1 MATTT
6 DEPCGAFYD
15 TVALDP
21 PAIPGRRTWQPY
33 RVLVLRPRLRAP
45 AAIAVFCVAACSGAD
60 EPTPATVTSPP
71 HGRTPTPTTPA
82 CDQPCYADVE
92 SVGRLT
98 ADVVVEVSGM
108 AASHRTPGVYYVV
121 GDDPGTSEIA
131 AVREDGALV
140 ARLEIEGMAARN
152 AEALAVGPCEAG
164 DPRTCLYVGDIGN
177 HVEHPEVF
185 VYRVLEPDLGTPPP
199 ESLPAEALTFRYLDQ
214 RPDAEALLVDDHG
227 RPLIISKAS
236 FESGVTG
243 PTYLYRGPSGG
254 GTLEQLGRIDLP
266 EPENADFADLVG
278 NVVTDASA
286 VDGAVLLRTYDEVL
300 EYRSGPA
307 GADLAGFASWPVRR
321 VPAPDQLQSETV
333 AYRVDGCGFLTTSE
347 ITGGIGA
354 VNCSTQM

>member
-1 MATTT
+1 
-6 DEPCGAFYD
+6 
-15 TVALDP
+15 
-21 PAIPGRRTWQPY
+21 
-33 RVLVLRPRLRAP
+33 
-45 AAIAVFCVAACSGAD
+45 
-60 EPTPATVTSPP
+60 
-71 HGRTPTPTTPA
+71 
-82 CDQPCYADVE
+82 
-92 SVGRLT
+92 VGRLT

-121 GDDPGTSEIA
+121 GDDPSTSEIA

-177 HVEHPEVF
+177 HVGHPEVF

-199 ESLPAEALTFRYLDQ
+199 ESLPAEVLTFRYPDE

-236 FESGVTG
+236 FESAVTG
-243 PTYLYRGPSGG
+243 PTYLYRGPSSG
-254 GTLEQLGRIDLP
+254 GTLEQLGRVDLP

-300 EYRSGPA
+300 EYRSGRA

-354 VNCSTQM
+354 VNCSAQV

>member
-1 MATTT
+1 
-6 DEPCGAFYD
+6 
-15 TVALDP
+15 
-21 PAIPGRRTWQPY
+21 
-33 RVLVLRPRLRAP
+33 
-45 AAIAVFCVAACSGAD
+45 
-60 EPTPATVTSPP
+60 
-71 HGRTPTPTTPA
+71 
-82 CDQPCYADVE
+82 
-92 SVGRLT
+92 
-98 ADVVVEVSGM
+98 M

-131 AVREDGALV
+131 AVREDGTLV

-164 DPRTCLYVGDIGN
+164 DEQTCLYVGDIGN
-177 HVEHPEVF
+177 HVGHPEVF
-185 VYRVLEPDLGTPPP
+185 VYRIVEPDLDTPLP
-199 ESLPAEALTFRYLDQ
+199 ESLPARVLTFRYADE
-214 RPDAEALLVDDHG
+214 RPDAEALLVDAHS

-236 FESGVTG
+236 YESGVTG

-254 GTLEQLGRIDLP
+254 GTLELLGRIDLP

-286 VDGAVLLRTYDEVL
+286 FDGAVLLRTYDEVL
-300 EYRSGPA
+300 EYRSGTA
-307 GADLAGFASWPVRR
+307 GADPADFTNWPLRR

-354 VNCSTQM
+354 VNCSPG